1 MLWSVAEGT
10 SASATA
16 IARDYAHDDAYPLRR
31 LPVPL
36 PSSPLRPQLP
46 FLCQSTARPSQTAIA
61 RFISTE
67 RKELWKRRLWRN
79 VQFQLALWPALIL
92 GTIFAVGIK
101 HLKYEHD
108 FPTPRDWSFWSR
120 WAFRNAAAAE
130 TEKIDGVLTDWSKAG
145 LYYSELLKRLEDGKL
160 DGDGVNVVD
169 IGVGAGPAD
178 ETARP
183 NGWCPVLDISSK
195 SAQWQRGYYQALMGA
210 ARAAEHLDGMAR
222 KKGEPR
228 SKPIPWDSIPG
239 PTNPRPR
246 PLPWDKKGAYR
257 NVPSAFECE
266 DAYDPPGSFYNAIL
280 ANHAFT
286 TAERLDAAL
295 AYADWCD
302 FKGRQDMAAELY
314 DQALNLAAAALPV
327 PAKSVVD
334 RSTGVLLAGQDEHVS
349 QNLFKATTALATYR
363 ARHGD
368 VKQALP
374 IFLSV
379 LRARKSLPP
388 QPAQHQESKPVSTA
402 ESGFQAYW
410 TAIKEALFD
419 TPYPPLPPSGDQR
432 PYYTLKEACEEVA
445 VMTYVGE
452 ILFATSNSAKEK
464 GLAWTRDSVDAAEAV
479 LWLMDE
485 QGEHTGHEKCR
496 QCLETGLSNWK
507 DMLRQMQR
515 LALDKVH
522 TAQQS
527 HGWLGTGLGKASAVE
542 RAADDLARWREEEH
556 QIELR
561 QQKTD
566 PLVTLSKINTPKL
579 EAWG

>member
-1 MLWSVAEGT
+1 
-10 SASATA
+10 
-16 IARDYAHDDAYPLRR
+16 
-31 LPVPL
+31 LPVPS

-46 FLCQSTARPSQTAIA
+46 FLHQSAARSSQTSIA

-92 GTIFAVGIK
+92 GTVFAVGIQ

-130 TEKIDGVLTDWSKAG
+130 TEKIDGILTDWSKAG
-145 LYYSELLKRLEDGKL
+145 LYYLELLKRLEDDKI
-160 DGDGVNVVD
+160 DGDGVDV
-169 IGVGAGPAD
+169 IRAGQAD
-178 ETARP
+178 EATGPDVCA
-183 NGWCPVLDISSK
+183 VLDISSK

-210 ARAAEHLDGMAR
+210 ADVAEHLDGMAR
-222 KKGEPR
+222 KKGVPR

-239 PTNPRPR
+239 PANPRPR
-246 PLPWDKKGAYR
+246 PLPWDKKGAYMK
-257 NVPSAFECE
+257 VPNAFECE
-266 DAYDPPGSFYNAIL
+266 DAYPPPGSFYSAIL
-280 ANHAFT
+280 ANPVFT

-302 FKGRQDMAAELY
+302 FKGRQEMAAELY
-314 DQALNLAAAALPV
+314 GKALDLAAAALPV
-327 PAKSVVD
+327 PADSVVD
-334 RSTGVLLAGQDEHVS
+334 RKTGILHAGQDEHVS

-368 VKQALP
+368 SKQALP
-374 IFLSV
+374 IYLSV

-388 QPAQHQESKPVSTA
+388 MPAEHQEPKGRPTT

-419 TPYPPLPPSGDQR
+419 TPYPPLPLSGDQR
-432 PYYTLKEACEEVA
+432 PYYTLKEACEEVG
-445 VMTYVGE
+445 VMTYIGE
-452 ILFATSNSAKEK
+452 ILFATSDSAKAK

-485 QGEHTGHEKCR
+485 QDEHTGHQKCR

-507 DMLRQMQR
+507 DMLRQMEG

-527 HGWLGTGLGKASAVE
+527 RGWLGTGIGKASAVE
-542 RAADDLARWREEEH
+542 RATNDLARWREEEH